1 MRTDGD
7 TAHHV
12 TAGQAWTSAE
22 SPAATFVTQLT
33 WDLLPREVIDRAVMC
48 LTDTLAAMLAGRM
61 SRSARVADDL
71 AHAWW
76 PAGTAT
82 SIVSGNSLATG
93 GAAFANAIAA
103 NAVDIDDC
111 GIYTWGH
118 PGAQVVPTALALAE
132 ERHLSGRELI
142 TAIVVGYEVAF
153 RAGRCVNH
161 EQSAVHSAER
171 TYRACGSWGS
181 VACAAIACH
190 VHGLDEATTRH
201 ALGIAEYDS
210 PDLPMMRAIDTPG
223 MVKHGVGFGA
233 LTGLLSAD
241 LARRGFT
248 GIVPSLDLDE
258 FRPFAADLGR
268 DYYLPHGITWKR
280 FSSCAWTHPAL
291 LAVEKLRTRHPLPAE
306 AIERI
311 VVETYPD
318 AARLGTRLPGTTE
331 EAQFNLAWPVA
342 ALLVDGRVGP
352 DQVAESRLGSAEI
365 AALCRRIDVV
375 VSEEMT
381 RRYYLSE
388 VNDPDGSDSAA
399 VTVTLTDGTVLSSG
413 RVDHVL
419 YPEPGWTQDEMREK
433 FAWLA
438 SGRLEPTSIPRL
450 LDALA
455 NVESADDSS
464 VLMQDL
470 ASSLIPVPNE
480 QGAIS

>member
-7 TAHHV
+7 AGTAWLS
-12 TAGQAWTSAE
+12 GG
-22 SPAATFVTQLT
+22 SPAAEFITRLT
-33 WDLLPREVIDRAVMC
+33 WDRLPAEVIERAVMC
-48 LTDTLAAMLAGRM
+48 LTDTLAAMLAGRTAA
-61 SRSARVADDL
+61 SARAAAGL

-76 PAGTAT
+76 PSGPAT
-82 SIVSGNSLATG
+82 SIVTGDRLAAP
-93 GAAFANAIAA
+93 GAAFANAVAA

-118 PGAQVVPTALALAE
+118 PGAQVIPTALALAE
-132 ERHLSGRELI
+132 ERRLTGRELI

-161 EQSAVHSAER
+161 EQSTVHSAER
-171 TYRACGSWGS
+171 TYRACGSWGA
-181 VACAAIACH
+181 VACAAMACH

-248 GIVPSLDLDE
+248 GIMPGLDSAE
-258 FRPFAADLGR
+258 FRPFAEDLGH

-291 LAVEKLRTRHPLPAE
+291 LAIEKLRTRHPLPA
-306 AIERI
+306 ADIER
-311 VVETYPD
+311 VVIETYPD
-318 AARLGTRLPGTTE
+318 AARLGTRLPRTTE

-342 ALLVDGRVGP
+342 AMLVDGRVGP
-352 DQVAESRLGSAEI
+352 EQVAGSRLGSAEI
-365 AALCRRIDVV
+365 AAMCGRIEVV

-388 VNDPDGSDSAA
+388 VNDPEGSDSAA

-419 YPEPGWTQDEMREK
+419 YPEPGWTREEMHDK
-433 FAWLA
+433 FTWLA
-438 SGRLEPTSIPRL
+438 SGHLEPSSIPRL
-450 LDALA
+450 LDSLA
-455 NVESADDSS
+455 NVASADDAS
-464 VLMQDL
+464 VLLRDL
-470 ASSLIPVPNE
+470 ASCLIPVPSE
-480 QGAIS
+480 QGALS